1 MGQLKVNTWHTKKHK
16 EFATGVSWSGSND
29 LLSVADDRTIWQW
42 NVDGEP
48 QAQLMEVDSCCTD
61 LLWYPSVQAGNKG
74 SDLFVV
80 GCTDGSFKLISKT
93 GRIEKSVQAH
103 QGAVTALRWSN
114 DGTSLATCGEDGL
127 VKSWSRTGMF
137 RAQLAQASGTIYTLC
152 WSPESDA
159 MLFSDG
165 KHLVITP
172 RPALARAVAIAR
184 ARRQPF
190 ALAPTLL
197 LTLTR

>member
-1 MGQLKVNTWHTKKHK
+1 MQLKVNTWHTKQHSQ
-16 EFATGVSWSGSND
+16 FATGCSWSGSND
-29 LLSVADDRTIWQW
+29 LLSVSDDRTIWQW

-48 QAQLMEVDSCCTD
+48 QQQLLEGDSCCTD
-61 LLWYPSVQAGNKG
+61 LLWYPAQQGKG

-80 GCTDGSFKLISKT
+80 GCTDGTFKLISKT
-93 GRIEKSVQAH
+93 GRIEKSVAAH
-103 QGAVTALRWSN
+103 QGAVTALKWSN

-190 ALAPTLL
+190 ALAPTPL

>member
-1 MGQLKVNTWHTKKHK
+1 MPQLKVNIWHTKKHK

-61 LLWYPSVQAGNKG
+61 LLWYPTVQAGNKG

-93 GRIEKSVQAH
+93 GRIEKSVPAH

-165 KHLVITP
+165 KHLVIRPLLTLA
-172 RPALARAVAIAR
+172 PALAVLPALAIAR
-184 ARRQPF
+184 A
-190 ALAPTLL
+190 LTLTL
-197 LTLTR
+197 PLTLTR